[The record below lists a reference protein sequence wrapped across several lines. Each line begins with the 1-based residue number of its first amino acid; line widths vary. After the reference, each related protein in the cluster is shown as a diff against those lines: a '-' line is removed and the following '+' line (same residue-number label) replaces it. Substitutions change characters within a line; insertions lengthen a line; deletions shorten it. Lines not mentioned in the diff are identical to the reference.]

1 MNKLP
6 LIAIFF
12 ASFTFADLDIGE
24 DFNAGDLVTAEAFNN
39 KFGKLKL
46 VVGEIKDAHILGT
59 WDCTSYKPSSMND
72 SSHKVENGGNGQVG
86 NGYFDSRT
94 GRLILSE
101 QDQEDSLNSPKN
113 YVMDTSDVLN
123 DSGYDE
129 GFYTLFLNKLHFFD
143 NTGQFY
149 MSHNIEML
157 NENKISLIPVAD
169 SSGYPNPNVVCER
182 FSESE

>member
-72 SSHKVENGGNGQVG
+72 SSHQVENGGNGAQSSPALA
-86 NGYFDSRT
+86 SR
-94 GRLILSE
+94 
-101 QDQEDSLNSPKN
+101 SPPARCAAH
-113 YVMDTSDVLN
+113 
-123 DSGYDE
+123 G
-129 GFYTLFLNKLHFFD
+129 
-143 NTGQFY
+143 
-149 MSHNIEML
+149 
-157 NENKISLIPVAD
+157 
-169 SSGYPNPNVVCER
+169 
-182 FSESE
+182 